1 MFQSIVQYI
10 KDSANELAHKVTW
23 PTKEELQK
31 QTSIVFTATIIVALL
46 LLGVDSIFN
55 QFIKSV
61 LNILQQV
68 A

>member
-10 KDSANELAHKVTW
+10 KDSANELMHKVTW

-31 QTSIVFTATIIVALL
+31 QTSIVFTATIVVALL
-46 LLGVDSIFN
+46 LLGVDSLFN
-55 QFIKSV
+55 QFVKSV